1 MPETVLNSKEAEIKK
16 RRFRQLRKTA
26 LRKIKL
32 VDEEGRRRGSRDF
45 PNGFGEGSSH
55 HRHHNGHGDGHSGEV
70 RRMVHRIRLRRRGH
84 SGEVIDEDLD
94 FDLEL
99 DSDSDSS
106 SEDEDEGRGHPSR
119 SSRKNTKKKKKKKKQ
134 KKNWTDWKEVWVG
147 ESFNIGQ
154 EFVSSRSQPSGSSSF
169 GPLESPSPSTRLE
182 EEGTDEDLVVDSPL
196 EYSGSPFASSSAGV
210 NDKRPSYTSKSTQET
225 FVTARTELSELASTS
240 TVNLPQSQDDNA
252 DLHQGNHSDTA
263 SLVQPVNLRNSQS
276 SSVRP
281 LWNGPERHSASD
293 DQTTYPDSPISMKS
307 RSRRDGSASPMTR
320 LKSAIRKPH
329 TLVDRPSTSPRDEH
343 PFMPL
348 NKSKSVQFPMNPVQE
363 PGSHSP
369 NAPVRT
375 GELAGNKEPAAPEAV
390 LAREGTRAAGT
401 SAGAAEEAMHEQE
414 EDEEDDEDDILP
426 GDVIMRD
433 RMLVRVGYH
442 RDDGLAFYDE
452 ATQVS

>member
-1 MPETVLNSKEAEIKK
+1 MSNKK
-16 RRFRQLRKTA
+16 SVK
-26 LRKIKL
+26 
-32 VDEEGRRRGSRDF
+32 
-45 PNGFGEGSSH
+45 
-55 HRHHNGHGDGHSGEV
+55 
-70 RRMVHRIRLRRRGH
+70 
-84 SGEVIDEDLD
+84 
-94 FDLEL
+94 
-99 DSDSDSS
+99 
-106 SEDEDEGRGHPSR
+106 
-119 SSRKNTKKKKKKKKQ
+119 KKKKKKKKQ

-154 EFVSSRSQPSGSSSF
+154 EFVSSHSKPSGSSSS
-169 GPLESPSPSTRLE
+169 GPLESPSPSTTLE
-182 EEGTDEDLVVDSPL
+182 EERSDEDLVVDSPL
-196 EYSGSPFASSSAGV
+196 EDSGSPFASVV
-210 NDKRPSYTSKSTQET
+210 NGKRPSYTSKSKET

-240 TVNLPQSQDDNA
+240 TVNLPQTQDGNA

-276 SSVRP
+276 SSMRP

-329 TLVDRPSTSPRDEH
+329 TLVDRPSTSSRDEN

-363 PGSHSP
+363 SGSHSP
-369 NAPVRT
+369 SAPVRT